1 MSQDGVYILEFNMH
15 SRPYV
20 TLNVAMTAD
29 GKTDTITRTGT
40 TISSADDLLRVD
52 QLRAQNDAVM
62 VGGHTLLGD
71 DPRLTVKSDFLRS
84 ERLSQGQEESPIKVG
99 VVTNAAIQD
108 GSRFLTVGNERKI
121 IFTTTQTDAAQID
134 WLKKQDVQ
142 VFVADRPRVDL
153 DSALQQLKQLGV
165 ERLLVEG
172 GGTLNEDL
180 LKHNLVDEINV
191 YIAPLIFG
199 GANAPTFVSGTGF
212 ERQHALQLKLTAV
225 DQHSDGG
232 ILLCYLV
239 ETSYSGTNSNH

>member
-1 MSQDGVYILEFNMH
+1 MSQDGVYILEFNMPDH
-15 SRPYV
+15 PYV
-20 TLNVAMTAD
+20 TLNVATTAD
-29 GKTDTITRTGT
+29 GKTDTIARKGAA
-40 TISSADDLLRVD
+40 ISSKYDMERMDR
-52 QLRAQNDAVM
+52 LRAQNDAVM

-71 DPRLTVKSDFLRS
+71 DPRLTVKSDFLRA
-84 ERLSQGQEESPIKVG
+84 ERLSLGLEENPIKVG

-108 GSRFLTVGNERKI
+108 GSRFLTVGNARKI

-142 VFVADRPRVDL
+142 VFVTDRPRVGL

-199 GANAPTFVSGTGF
+199 GAGAPTFVSGTGF
-212 ERQHALQLKLTAV
+212 ERENARQLTLTAV

-232 ILLCYLV
+232 ILLRYLV
-239 ETSYSGTNSNH
+239 GNKNRNQ

>member
-1 MSQDGVYILEFNMH
+1 MSQDGVYILEFNMN

-29 GKTDTITRTGT
+29 GKTDTIARTGT
-40 TISSADDLLRVD
+40 TISSDDDLLRVD

-71 DPRLTVKSDFLRS
+71 DPRLTVKSDFLRA
-84 ERLSQGQEESPIKVG
+84 ERLSLGLEENPIKVG
-99 VVTNAAIQD
+99 VITNAALRKS
-108 GSRFLTVGNERKI
+108 SRFLTVGNARKI
-121 IFTTTQTDAAQID
+121 IVTTTQTDAAQID
-134 WLKKQDVQ
+134 WLKQQGVQ
-142 VFVADRPRVDL
+142 VFITDGPRVDL
-153 DSALQQLKQLGV
+153 GSALQQLTQLGV

-199 GANAPTFVSGTGF
+199 GAGAPTFVSGTGF
-212 ERQHALQLKLTAV
+212 ERKNAIQLTLTAV

-232 ILLCYLV
+232 ILLRYLV
-239 ETSYSGTNSNH
+239 GNKNSNQ

>member
-1 MSQDGVYILEFNMH
+1 M
-15 SRPYV
+15 
-20 TLNVAMTAD
+20 
-29 GKTDTITRTGT
+29 
-40 TISSADDLLRVD
+40 
-52 QLRAQNDAVM
+52 
-62 VGGHTLLGD
+62 
-71 DPRLTVKSDFLRS
+71 
-84 ERLSQGQEESPIKVG
+84 
-99 VVTNAAIQD
+99 VTNATIQD
-108 GSRFLTVGNERKI
+108 GSRFLTVGNARKI
-121 IFTTTQTDAAQID
+121 IFTTPQTDAAQID
-134 WLKKQDVQ
+134 WLNKQDVQ
-142 VFVADRPRVDL
+142 VFVTDRPRVDL
-153 DSALQQLKQLGV
+153 GSALQQLKQLGV

-239 ETSYSGTNSNH
+239 ETNNSGTNSNH